1 MRNRLTTL
9 LFLSCTVLLMQPMRS
24 IAQEPGEGDGDG
36 RWRFTVA
43 PYLLFPYM
51 DGAVSVLGTDIGV
64 EATPGDIFDALQFG
78 AMLYLE
84 ANNGT
89 WGISLDGLYMDL
101 EQTAGILPIEAGV
114 SQGAVEL
121 AGYRRVATWAE
132 VLIGGRFNIL
142 TASLKGGLGFLDVE
156 EEETWIDPFFG
167 ARLQV
172 PETGKWRLSIR
183 GDVGGFGVGAESVWQ
198 VYPVVGYRFSRLFEV
213 VAAYRW
219 LDTDYRT
226 GDDPIQFRYDVSTF
240 GPELGLFFHF

>member
-1 MRNRLTTL
+1 MRKRHATL
-9 LFLSCTVLLMQPMRS
+9 LVLSCTLLLMQPLRS
-24 IAQEPGEGDGDG
+24 IAQEPGEGHGDG

-51 DGAVSVLGTDIGV
+51 DGAVSVLGTEIGV

-121 AGYRRVATWAE
+121 AGYRRVAAWAE
-132 VLIGGRFNIL
+132 VLVGGRFNIL
-142 TASLKGGLGFLDVE
+142 TASLSGGLGFLDVE
-156 EEETWIDPFFG
+156 EEETWIDPFLG

-172 PETGKWRLSIR
+172 PGTGKWRLSIR

-198 VYPVVGYRFSRLFEV
+198 VYPVVGYRFSRLFEA

-219 LDTDYRT
+219 LDTDYRA
-226 GDDPIQFRYDVSTF
+226 GDGMDLFRYDVSTF